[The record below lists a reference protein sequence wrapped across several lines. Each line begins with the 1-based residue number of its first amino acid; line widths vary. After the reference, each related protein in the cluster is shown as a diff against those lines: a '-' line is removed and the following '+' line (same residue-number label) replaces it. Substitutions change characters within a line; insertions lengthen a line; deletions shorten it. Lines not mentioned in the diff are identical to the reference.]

1 MSPHSAD
8 METGAQRGELPP
20 RGHTAPWWQ
29 SQAELT
35 FTQGLSV
42 ANSALSAEKKLQEV
56 LTGPGGQFR
65 GGPCLILGSLI
76 LQKWGGDSPQDAE
89 GAGLPPPAPLCRPVP
104 PRNAE
109 SQTHTQLAVSV
120 SRPSS
125 L

>member
-20 RGHTAPWWQ
+20 RGHTAPRWQ

-56 LTGPGGQFR
+56 LMGPGGQFR